1 VRGRVSMGA
10 LRQEKPEAKAGQGK
24 ENTAGSTGLA
34 TPPALGGSGPIRGWR
49 AIAAVNRLVRW

>member
-1 VRGRVSMGA
+1 MGA